1 MTQSQRRVQ
10 THSLHITH
18 YTLHYRWV
26 PRGLVR
32 YDTLPGYGADDGD
45 HFTNEDPPRPL
56 KVGAGV
62 KRITA
67 NIMLGLS
74 NCQCHIWDVIMKI
87 LN

>member
-1 MTQSQRRVQ
+1 MRYDTVTEESSN
-10 THSLHITH
+10 TFITH

-32 YDTLPGYGADDGD
+32 YDTLPGHGADDGD

-56 KVGAGV
+56 KVVAGV

-67 NIMLGLS
+67 NIMLGLFNVTFGMS
-74 NCQCHIWDVIMKI
+74 
-87 LN
+87 L

>member
-26 PRGLVR
+26 PRGPVR
-32 YDTLPGYGADDGD
+32 YDTLHGYGADDGD

-56 KVGAGV
+56 KLVAGV

-74 NCQCHIWDVIMKI
+74 NVTFGMALYDENIK
-87 LN
+87 L

>member
-1 MTQSQRRVQ
+1 MRYDTVTEESSN
-10 THSLHITH
+10 TFITH

-26 PRGLVR
+26 PRGPVR
-32 YDTLPGYGADDGD
+32 YDTLPGDGADDGD
-45 HFTNEDPPRPL
+45 HFTNEAPPRPL

-74 NCQCHIWDVIMKI
+74 NVTFGMS
-87 LN
+87 L